1 MFAGRCF
8 GTEGSFHRN
17 SSSKRA
23 TTSVDLHRA
32 DAVKTQLPGSRRGSE
47 AWWIMLAEIDSWLL
61 QVDKL
66 MALKNVSTKLLVLLA
81 PD

>member
-1 MFAGRCF
+1 MGPGGSPVRCLRVD
-8 GTEGSFHRN
+8 GLGIEGSFHRH

-32 DAVKTQLPGSRRGSE
+32 DAVKTQLPGSRMGSE

-66 MALKNVSTKLLVLLA
+66 MA
-81 PD
+81 